1 MEAAISSSLSHPN
14 IVQTHTYSLQ
24 PISSSHSSGNRV
36 ANDTAVSGS
45 HAVWIG
51 SSSNGAGGSASIRA
65 PPPPKT
71 NSTPSG
77 FEVQLV
83 LEFCDRGTL
92 REALDAWAFTTAN
105 GEINY
110 RAVLDTACDV
120 ARGMLHLHELNIIHS
135 DLKAGNVLL
144 KRSASEMRGVVA
156 KVSDFG
162 LSVKMDLAETHVS
175 KMYQGTMTHMA
186 PEVIQEGCQSKA
198 GDV

>member
-24 PISSSHSSGNRV
+24 PISSIASGGSRRG
-36 ANDTAVSGS
+36 NDTTMTGS
-45 HAVWIG
+45 QLVRIG
-51 SSSNGAGGSASIRA
+51 SSSSGSAGGS
-65 PPPPKT
+65 T
-71 NSTPSG
+71 STPSG

-120 ARGMLHLHELNIIHS
+120 ARGMLHLHELNIVHS

-144 KRSASEMRGVVA
+144 KRSASEMRGVIA

-162 LSVKMDLAETHVS
+162 LSVKMDLAETHIS

>member
-24 PISSSHSSGNRV
+24 PIKPISSDSFPAAAWIGESGC
-36 ANDTAVSGS
+36 AASGS
-45 HAVWIG
+45 LEVYRGGDG
-51 SSSNGAGGSASIRA
+51 S
-65 PPPPKT
+65 KC
-71 NSTPSG
+71 STPSSSG

-120 ARGMLHLHELNIIHS
+120 ARGMLHLHALNIVHS
-135 DLKAGNVLL
+135 DLKASNVLL
-144 KRSASEMRGVVA
+144 KRSANEMRGVVA